1 MQFTCRWLTHKCD
14 CIFAWLKERLRH
26 PTLPS
31 ASDASLAMPKRARM
45 DPQAALVK
53 VVTQTTNSSDLEIRR
68 ILAALEEIPL
78 SRQKLSSARHARLDE
93 VVRVIEVETV
103 GGGQWQWHLCQP
115 NLLFSTMVSE
125 SKPLQTLLK
134 EAFLSSP
141 SSRER
146 PWSLVVGFD
155 EFVPGNKLQLQPS
168 RKAMNLSFTFLEL
181 GSGIF
186 LVKIETPTE
195 II

>member
-1 MQFTCRWLTHKCD
+1 M
-14 CIFAWLKERLRH
+14 
-26 PTLPS
+26 
-31 ASDASLAMPKRARM
+31 
-45 DPQAALVK
+45 
-53 VVTQTTNSSDLEIRR
+53 
-68 ILAALEEIPL
+68 
-78 SRQKLSSARHARLDE
+78 
-93 VVRVIEVETV
+93 IEVETV

-134 EAFLSSP
+134 ETFLSSP

-181 GSGIF
+181 GSGICW
-186 LVKIETPTE
+186 
-195 II
+195 

>member
-1 MQFTCRWLTHKCD
+1 MQVIDTQV
-14 CIFAWLKERLRH
+14 RLHRCMAQAE
-26 PTLPS
+26 TS
-31 ASDASLAMPKRARM
+31 ASDAFLAMSKRARM
-45 DPQAALVK
+45 DPQAALIK
-53 VVTQTTNSSDLEIRR
+53 VVTQATSSSDLEIRR
-68 ILAALEEIPL
+68 ILAALAADAP
-78 SRQKLSSARHARLDE
+78 SKQSLSSARHARLDE
-93 VVRVIEVETV
+93 VMRVIEVETE

-186 LVKIETPTE
+186 GVKIETPTE